1 MSKDETDNY
10 KTLVS
15 NLENELKS
23 KGEKFLRNENG
34 CREVKLYPLL
44 FRKQKFHARGGDSVS
59 PAQAGQEGQRD
70 PEAREGT
77 S

>member
-1 MSKDETDNY
+1 MAKDETDNY
-10 KTLVS
+10 RTLVS

-23 KGEKFLRNENG
+23 KGEIYGTKTGVE
-34 CREVKLYPLL
+34 KLNCILL
-44 FRKQKFHARGGDSVS
+44 FFRKQKFHARGGDSVS